1 MKKLLALIL
10 TLMLLLPAVSLA
22 EHTAADGATITVT
35 GSAVVTLQ
43 ADYAQVSVGVST
55 SAKTVDE
62 ASQKNSA
69 AIHTVIAALKAA
81 GVKEE
86 DIATSNYSVHAE
98 YDYGSLGGQK
108 LSGYNVTNQ
117 LNVIIRDMEH
127 IGATLDKATA
137 AGANNIYNIQFLST
151 KADEAQDEATAYAV
165 QDAMRRA
172 KLLAEAAGLTLG
184 SIVSISDSTGG
195 YAVVTRSYKSTLDAV
210 AGNSIL
216 PDDAS
221 VSANVTIVFELT
233 AAADTAVTT
242 FYLADNTSYF
252 TWVRSQ
258 HGCDK
263 IVGPV
268 LTAEDALH
276 QAQALWTEAFEK
288 YAVTGS
294 QSSIAYDPVEG
305 VWFVKSPMPAD
316 TMGGTAKALINAADG
331 QVLALW
337 HEK

>member
-10 TLMLLLPAVSLA
+10 TLMLALPAACLA
-22 EHTAADGATITVT
+22 ETAAADGATITVT
-35 GSAVVTLQ
+35 GSAVVTLE

-62 ASQKNSA
+62 ASKQNA
-69 AIHTVIAALKAA
+69 EAIHTVIEALKAA
-81 GVKEE
+81 GVQED

-98 YDYGSLGGQK
+98 YDYSSLGGQK

-117 LNVIIRDMEH
+117 LNVIIRDMAH

-172 KLLAEAAGLTLG
+172 RLLAEAAGLQLG

-221 VSANVTIVFELT
+221 VSANVTIVFEL
-233 AAADTAVTT
+233 
-242 FYLADNTSYF
+242 
-252 TWVRSQ
+252 
-258 HGCDK
+258 K
-263 IVGPV
+263 
-268 LTAEDALH
+268 
-276 QAQALWTEAFEK
+276 
-288 YAVTGS
+288 
-294 QSSIAYDPVEG
+294 
-305 VWFVKSPMPAD
+305 
-316 TMGGTAKALINAADG
+316 
-331 QVLALW
+331 
-337 HEK
+337 